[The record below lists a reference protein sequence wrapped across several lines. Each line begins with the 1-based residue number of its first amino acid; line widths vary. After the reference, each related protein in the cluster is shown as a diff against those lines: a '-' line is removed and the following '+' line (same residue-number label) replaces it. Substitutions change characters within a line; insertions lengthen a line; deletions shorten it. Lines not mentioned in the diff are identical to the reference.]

1 MAVNWGSLAA
11 VRGLTT
17 WPLYGRFASGS
28 SEANG
33 GILTAESQRLAAEL
47 RAIGADAAVLARPE
61 DVCYATGFE
70 VPPAIDAGA
79 AFAYGPTLAV
89 VSRDGASV
97 LLSPAAYVAR
107 SEEMSLADETVL
119 VDGFG
124 HFEPVDGRANFVGTL
139 VAALRAVDT
148 RPNGTIALDPSWT
161 PVEVQDALGDRTVVD
176 LRPAVRRARLLKTE
190 REIELLRNAAAVC
203 DAGHE
208 GLLEL
213 AAPERNE
220 LDVMGDVLTRV
231 DRAAGQPVP
240 WAGELVSGPRTGRL
254 RYPGGPLDRT
264 MERGDTVLMDLS
276 VRVRGYWSDC
286 TNSFA
291 LDAEPT
297 SDQLR
302 FFRAARNAFEAAV
315 EQLRPGRVASD
326 AHAAASAAFAAAGFQ
341 PAHYTGHQIGVTV
354 NEEPRLVEYDQ
365 TPIEAGMVFS
375 VEPGA
380 YGGEL
385 GTGSRCE
392 RVVLVRD
399 DGPEILSGFPWGM
412 HA

>member
-47 RAIGADAAVLARPE
+47 RAIGADAAVLARAE

-79 AFAYGPTLAV
+79 AFAYGPTLAI

-97 LLSPAAYVAR
+97 LLAPSAYLAR
-107 SEEMSLADETVL
+107 SEEMSRADETIL

-124 HFEPVDGRANFVGTL
+124 HFEAVDGRERFLRTL
-139 VAALRAVDT
+139 AAALRSLGAS
-148 RPNGTIALDPSWT
+148 GTIALDPSWT
-161 PVEVQDALGDRTVVD
+161 PVEVREALDDRTVIDV
-176 LRPAVRRARLLKTE
+176 RPAVRRARLLKTA
-190 REIELLRNAAAVC
+190 REIELLRNAAAIC

-213 AAPERNE
+213 AAPGRNE
-220 LDVMGDVLTRV
+220 LDVLGDVLTRV

-254 RYPGGPLDRT
+254 RYPGGPVDRT

-297 SDQLR
+297 ADQLR
-302 FFRAARNAFEAAV
+302 HFRAARDAFEAAAA
-315 EQLRPGRVASD
+315 ELRPGRVASD
-326 AHAAASAAFAAAGFQ
+326 AHAAAAAAFAAYGLE

-354 NEEPRLVEYDQ
+354 NEDPRLVPYDH

-399 DGPEILSGFPWGM
+399 DGPEILSRFPWGM
-412 HA
+412 DA